1 MTGSTLETGCFSCV
15 LDELTM
21 NKSQITLSRECV
33 RDTLL
38 LKRLCPDKTTGLAL
52 SNAAELSFVIRHA
65 ERLRDYEGAE

>member
-1 MTGSTLETGCFSCV
+1 
-15 LDELTM
+15 M